1 MEEIWLQDVL
11 EGCWEA
17 GAKDTVVPVP
27 LSEWR
32 HLSFSEK
39 EKKIEMSL
47 VVFPPPP
54 SPMVVVKRQLI
65 ERESAAGWVCRQP

>member
-17 GAKDTVVPVP
+17 GAKDKVVPVP

-39 EKKIEMSL
+39 EKKNRDVL
-47 VVFPPPP
+47 GHLPPT
-54 SPMVVVKRQLI
+54 SPMVVVKCQLI